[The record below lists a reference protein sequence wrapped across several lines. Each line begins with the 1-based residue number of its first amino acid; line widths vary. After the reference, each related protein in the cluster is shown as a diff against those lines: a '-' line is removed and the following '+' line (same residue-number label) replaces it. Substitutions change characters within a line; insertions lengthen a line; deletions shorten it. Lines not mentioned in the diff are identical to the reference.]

1 MLWVSGVRHRL
12 AGAAATWIAVLAVV
26 GAAVHPERCPSAS
39 PAAARQAVEA
49 AVGWFRANIDEQSG
63 RFRYGYDAEAAAD
76 IDGYNDPRH
85 AGALF
90 SLYQAEAADIA
101 GAAAIADKALTYVD
115 LHTHPTADG
124 AGAVFGPEHG
134 ASTGATALLVAAL
147 GQRRRATGDTSRDA
161 DMDAY
166 GRALLGTVTDRGAVE
181 AVIDA
186 TDGAAGAR
194 SPFATGQVMYALS
207 VLEPMFP
214 ERGYGAAA
222 QRILHYL
229 ATERDD
235 AEEQFPMLSDHWA
248 SYGLVAMGEWES
260 PPVLNA
266 AARAWIERQL
276 GLFGVQV
283 RYESQRQEGITTLTR
298 GPVAMPGG
306 LGTLGEGL
314 GNMARVV
321 ADRALIADGGADS
334 GPATDSAL
342 AADTEVD
349 ADALSE
355 LHALRLALSGRP
367 ADTEVDADALSELH
381 ALRLALSGRPADI
394 EVDADALSERMACAA
409 GMLIERQVLLP
420 DRYPEANPAAV
431 AGAWFRLGVTRMDD
445 QQHTLSALILLA
457 PYLGP

>member
-1 MLWVSGVRHRL
+1 MSGVRRRL
-12 AGAAATWIAVLAVV
+12 AGAAATWVAVLAVV
-26 GAAVHPERCPSAS
+26 GAAVHPERCPPAS
-39 PAAARQAVEA
+39 PAAAQQAMDA
-49 AVGWFRANIDEQSG
+49 AVGWFGANIDEQSG

-85 AGALF
+85 AGVLF
-90 SLYQAEAADIA
+90 SLYQAEAASIA
-101 GAAAIADKALTYVD
+101 GAAAIADKALAYVD
-115 LHTHPTADG
+115 RHTRPTADG
-124 AGAVFGPEHG
+124 AGAVFGPERE
-134 ASTGATALLVAAL
+134 ASTGATALVVVAL

-166 GRALLGTVTDRGAVE
+166 GRALLRTVTDRGAVE
-181 AVIDA
+181 AVIGAADEA
-186 TDGAAGAR
+186 TAGAR

-207 VLEPMFP
+207 VLEPLFP

-222 QRILHYL
+222 QRILRYL

-260 PPVLNA
+260 PPVLDA

-283 RYESQRQEGITTLTR
+283 RYESQRQGGITTLTR

-314 GNMARVV
+314 GNLAQVV

-334 GPATDSAL
+334 GPAAESAL
-342 AADTEVD
+342 AADIKVD
-349 ADALSE
+349 AD
-355 LHALRLALSGRP
+355 
-367 ADTEVDADALSELH
+367 DLSELH

-409 GMLIERQVLLP
+409 GMLIERQVRSP
-420 DRYPEANPAAV
+420 DRYPEADPAAV

>member
-1 MLWVSGVRHRL
+1 MSGVRRRL
-12 AGAAATWIAVLAVV
+12 AGAAATWVAVLAVV
-26 GAAVHPERCPSAS
+26 GAAVHPERCPPAS
-39 PAAARQAVEA
+39 PAAARQAMEA
-49 AVGWFRANIDEQSG
+49 AVGWFGVNIDEQSG

-76 IDGYNDPRH
+76 LDGYNDPRH
-85 AGALF
+85 AGVLF

-101 GAAAIADKALTYVD
+101 GAAAIADKALAYVD
-115 LHTHPTADG
+115 RHTRPTADG
-124 AGAVFGPEHG
+124 TGAGFGPERG
-134 ASTGATALLVAAL
+134 ASTGATALVVVAL

-166 GRALLGTVTDRGAVE
+166 GRALLRTVTDRGAVE

-186 TDGAAGAR
+186 ADGAAAGAR

-207 VLEPMFP
+207 VLDPMFP

-222 QRILHYL
+222 QRILRYL
-229 ATERDD
+229 STERDD

-248 SYGLVAMGEWES
+248 SYGLVAMGEWGS
-260 PPVLNA
+260 PPVLNT

-283 RYESQRQEGITTLTR
+283 RYESQRQGGITTLTR

-314 GNMARVV
+314 GNLAQVV
-321 ADRALIADGGADS
+321 ANRALIADGGADS
-334 GPATDSAL
+334 GSAADSAL
-342 AADTEVD
+342 A
-349 ADALSE
+349 
-355 LHALRLALSGRP
+355 
-367 ADTEVDADALSELH
+367 
-381 ALRLALSGRPADI
+381 ADI
-394 EVDADALSERMACAA
+394 EVDADAFSERMACAA

-420 DRYPEANPAAV
+420 DRYPEADPAAV

>member
-1 MLWVSGVRHRL
+1 M
-12 AGAAATWIAVLAVV
+12 
-26 GAAVHPERCPSAS
+26 
-39 PAAARQAVEA
+39 EA
-49 AVGWFRANIDEQSG
+49 AVGWFGAHIDEQSG

-76 IDGYNDPRH
+76 LDGYNDPRH
-85 AGALF
+85 AGVLF
-90 SLYQAEAADIA
+90 ALYQAEGAGVA
-101 GAAAIADKALTYVD
+101 GAAAIADKALAYVD
-115 LHTHPTADG
+115 RHTRPTANG
-124 AGAVFGPEHG
+124 AGAVFGPERG

-147 GQRRRATGDTSRDA
+147 GQRQQATGDTSRDA

-166 GRALLGTVTDRGAVE
+166 GRALLATVTQQGAVE

-186 TDGAAGAR
+186 ADGAAAGAR

-207 VLEPMFP
+207 LLEPMFP

-260 PPVLNA
+260 PPVLDA
-266 AARAWIERQL
+266 AGRAWVERQL

-283 RYESQRQEGITTLTR
+283 RYESQRQGGITTLTR

-314 GNMARVV
+314 GNLARVV
-321 ADRALIADGGADS
+321 ADGTLVADGKAGSD
-334 GPATDSAL
+334 PAADSAL
-342 AADTEVD
+342 AADIEVD
-349 ADALSE
+349 ADASSE
-355 LHALRLALSGRP
+355 FHALRLAPSGQ
-367 ADTEVDADALSELH
+367 
-381 ALRLALSGRPADI
+381 PADI

-409 GMLIERQVLLP
+409 GMLIERQVRSP
-420 DRYPEANPAAV
+420 DRYPRADPAAV
-431 AGAWFRLGVTRMDD
+431 AGAWLRLGVTRMDD
-445 QQHTLSALILLA
+445 QQHALSALILLA
-457 PYLGP
+457 PHLKP